1 MQVSLR
7 IIVFPVFLLFG
18 PIEALLSDGDC
29 AAYHELLTT
38 SDYENF
44 VDDCAG
50 KEVLG
55 FECSSQDFNAGMLS
69 EQMFNKLF
77 VNARRISFH
86 IYVQNTGFE
95 HLALP
100 NLEFLGGLTI
110 RNNIR
115 LQTFQVGA
123 GFQFDR
129 TQVGPTV
136 VTVDGNK
143 MLNSESM
150 AGLRHLCPFCDI
162 FEWSK
167 CSALDPAEFMD
178 YGKLVQQ
185 CAGERIIKTKP
196 MKSMTLNLNMMTQ
209 EQFSTL
215 FAEATHVQMTIS
227 MQDVSW
233 TSLVFPKLLRLIPCT
248 PGDRTLRIVR
258 NSNLK
263 IISFPAYNSEGF
275 GQLNIMTN
283 IEIRNNYVLQD
294 QVIDSLKGSCHF
306 CMLEKYRECN
316 AIKAS
321 QASNA
326 WTFVEL
332 CSGKRIWKPSP
343 GETLEL
349 DISTLSQEIVTELF
363 QEVTYIKMCIILRQ
377 SQIKY
382 LRMPNLVE
390 MYSCQPGKPAFMIEG
405 NLNLEIIEVSTTF
418 KWDISE
424 EPFHIVYNPGLRQ
437 YPPLKQCKYCVF
449 EPNTKCGATT
459 SALSYTAFD
468 QIMENCRGKPSIV
481 YRETVVI
488 TEEQFTQLVSN
499 AVYLE
504 ICFNITDTNYKSI
517 SSPRLRSVKPC
528 APGKQVWT
536 IVNNPQLEVIDIP
549 VTVVYPVKERI
560 MVVKGNPMVP
570 LSVIM
575 PLRKI
580 CPHCTIEFSPRCD
593 SIKAIQ
599 LSDASN
605 FVGTCGVR
613 KIWKPSPGETL
624 EFDIST
630 LSQELIIKLFQEVT
644 YIKMCIT
651 LRQSQIKYLRMP
663 KLVELHSCQP
673 GTPAFIIEGN
683 PNLEV
688 IEVSSA
694 FKWDTTE
701 EIFHIVY
708 NPRLRQYPPVE
719 QQCKYCVFEPN
730 TKCGAMTL
738 SLAYTALDEIIQ
750 YCPGKRSIVYRETAV
765 ITQDQFN
772 QLCSNAIYLQV
783 CFNITNTNFVSINCP
798 RLLSVKPCAP
808 GKQVWTIVNNPYL
821 EIINI
826 PVTVVYPVMERI
838 MIVKGNPLVP
848 LSIIGTLKKICPH
861 CMIEF
866 TPNCGALKALQ
877 TNNVQGFVELCATQK
892 IWKPS
897 AGETI
902 ELDISTLSQELV
914 IKLFQE
920 VTYIKMCITLRQ
932 SQIKYLRMPNLV
944 EMYSCQPGK
953 PAFLIEGN
961 PNLETIEVATTFKW
975 DISEESFHIV
985 YNPGLRQYPP
995 VEQCKYCVFEPKTK
1009 CGATTTS
1016 LSYPTFDQIMQT
1028 CPGKRSIVFHE
1039 TVVVTQEQFNQ
1050 LCYNAVYLQICF
1062 DVTDTDYQSINC
1074 PRLRLVKPCVP
1085 GKQVWTI
1092 VNNPQL
1098 EIIDIPVTVIYPI
1111 TERIMV
1117 VKGNP
1122 LIPSS
1127 VIQQL
1132 KKICPQCAIEESSQ
1146 KRCALKSRRYSDKEL
1161 ARLCAGSEIITPQ
1174 KGYYLTVSSSYVT
1187 EEEMNNLFAKATFV
1201 EICITVHESEF
1212 TRLRFPHLREIR
1224 SCLPGRPA
1232 IEIIGNLKLKELFIM
1247 NTIRFPKN
1255 ELIFEISENPNLP
1268 ITVINQL
1275 KVICPGC
1282 KITANLDCELQ
1293 SPTYTNQQ
1301 LVTACAG
1308 KRIIRPSE
1316 GHMLVFNSPTISEA
1330 EMNALCSK
1338 AIYMEV
1344 CIDITNSRYVALR
1357 CPHLKE
1363 LLPCQPGRPAI
1374 RIVENLFLETLVI
1387 PWNFIYPTGELI
1399 LEISENPRLPLVII
1413 NQLKKL
1419 CPGCKITANLG
1430 CGLKKRDYSTSEL
1443 VAACAG
1449 KKIIKP
1455 AVGYMLVLY
1464 SDSVTEQG
1472 LNALCS
1478 KAVHMEICITITHS
1492 QFKHL
1497 SCPNLQELRPCLP
1510 GSPAIKVVNNDIFQN
1525 LLIPSTTIYPE
1536 GDLIIEVKGNPQIP
1550 QTQINALKQWCKQ
1563 CIIVADDT
1571 TRMRGGQVHA
1581 PGASQ
1586 RQRCSLE
1593 ARHYTSNELVRLCT
1607 GKEVIQPQKGFPLII
1622 SSSEVT
1628 ETEMNKLFS
1637 NVVVMEICISIVN
1650 SDFKSLRF
1658 PRLQEIRPCL
1668 PGRPAITIVD
1678 NIWLKEL
1685 VIPFTVRFPPNVL
1698 IFEIAENPN
1707 LPITIINFLKQKC
1720 QQCHI
1725 TANLG
1730 CGLQSHTYTD
1740 REIALACAGKKII
1753 RPLKGSIIHV
1763 KSSTITEGEMNA
1775 LCSKAVFMEICI
1787 DISNSQYRALRCPYL
1802 KQLLPCHQGRPAIRI
1817 VENLFMETLV
1827 IPWNFAFPQG
1837 ELILEISE
1845 NPRLSLIIIN
1855 QLRRLCPGCRITA
1868 NLGCGLK
1875 KRGYSTTELVA
1886 ACAGKRIIK
1895 PAEGYMLVLNS
1906 NAVTEHQLNAL
1917 CSKAVHME
1925 ICITI
1930 TNSQFKQF
1938 YCPYL
1943 QELRP
1948 CLPGSPA
1955 IKIVNNI
1962 LFEHLHIPPT
1972 TIYPEGDL
1980 IIEISGNPKLSP
1992 NQIYALKQ
2000 WCTQC
2005 TITSGS
2011 NTHSLAQRRC
2021 KLEARWYKGKEIVQ
2035 ICAGA
2040 QIIKPHKGFP
2050 LMVSSTEVTETEINN
2065 LCSNAV
2071 FMEICIVIANSDFTR
2086 LRCPHL
2092 QEIRP
2097 CLPERPAIKLVG
2109 NLFFK
2114 ELFIPMTVRYPEKA
2128 YIFEI
2133 NENPLLS
2140 LRIIEWLRVK
2150 CKHCVITANLGCDLQ
2165 SRTYTEKQLVAACAG
2180 KRIIRPAAGYV
2191 LMLSSTTTTEE
2202 EMNAMC
2208 SKAVYMEIC
2217 IDITRSQYTALRC
2230 PYLKV
2235 LKACMPGK
2243 PAIRIVDNY
2252 RFQVFEIPASLRFP
2266 VSQQIIEFSGN
2277 PLMSITIITQL
2288 KKMCPHCR
2296 ISANLGCGLTK
2307 RDYTTDEL
2315 VNACA
2320 GKKIIR
2326 PAQGYML
2333 VIDSRVVTE
2342 AQLNAL
2348 CSRAVYMEI
2357 CINVFQSPIQ
2367 QISCPHLRVLK
2378 PCMPNKLAL
2387 RVVNN
2392 NALTNIVLSDSLR
2405 LSKSIEVR
2413 GNQLLSAESRRKLKL
2428 ICPACV
2434 IR

>member
-1 MQVSLR
+1 
-7 IIVFPVFLLFG
+7 
-18 PIEALLSDGDC
+18 
-29 AAYHELLTT
+29 
-38 SDYENF
+38 
-44 VDDCAG
+44 
-50 KEVLG
+50 
-55 FECSSQDFNAGMLS
+55 
-69 EQMFNKLF
+69 
-77 VNARRISFH
+77 
-86 IYVQNTGFE
+86 
-95 HLALP
+95 
-100 NLEFLGGLTI
+100 
-110 RNNIR
+110 
-115 LQTFQVGA
+115 
-123 GFQFDR
+123 
-129 TQVGPTV
+129 
-136 VTVDGNK
+136 
-143 MLNSESM
+143 
-150 AGLRHLCPFCDI
+150 
-162 FEWSK
+162 
-167 CSALDPAEFMD
+167 
-178 YGKLVQQ
+178 
-185 CAGERIIKTKP
+185 
-196 MKSMTLNLNMMTQ
+196 
-209 EQFSTL
+209 
-215 FAEATHVQMTIS
+215 
-227 MQDVSW
+227 
-233 TSLVFPKLLRLIPCT
+233 
-248 PGDRTLRIVR
+248 
-258 NSNLK
+258 
-263 IISFPAYNSEGF
+263 
-275 GQLNIMTN
+275 
-283 IEIRNNYVLQD
+283 
-294 QVIDSLKGSCHF
+294 
-306 CMLEKYRECN
+306 
-316 AIKAS
+316 
-321 QASNA
+321 
-326 WTFVEL
+326 
-332 CSGKRIWKPSP
+332 
-343 GETLEL
+343 
-349 DISTLSQEIVTELF
+349 
-363 QEVTYIKMCIILRQ
+363 
-377 SQIKY
+377 
-382 LRMPNLVE
+382 
-390 MYSCQPGKPAFMIEG
+390 
-405 NLNLEIIEVSTTF
+405 
-418 KWDISE
+418 
-424 EPFHIVYNPGLRQ
+424 
-437 YPPLKQCKYCVF
+437 
-449 EPNTKCGATT
+449 
-459 SALSYTAFD
+459 
-468 QIMENCRGKPSIV
+468 
-481 YRETVVI
+481 
-488 TEEQFTQLVSN
+488 
-499 AVYLE
+499 
-504 ICFNITDTNYKSI
+504 
-517 SSPRLRSVKPC
+517 
-528 APGKQVWT
+528 
-536 IVNNPQLEVIDIP
+536 
-549 VTVVYPVKERI
+549 

-570 LSVIM
+570 LSIIV

-580 CPHCTIEFSPRCD
+580 CPHCEIEFSPSR
-593 SIKAIQ
+593 
-599 LSDASN
+599 
-605 FVGTCGVR
+605 
-613 KIWKPSPGETL
+613 
-624 EFDIST
+624 
-630 LSQELIIKLFQEVT
+630 
-644 YIKMCIT
+644 
-651 LRQSQIKYLRMP
+651 
-663 KLVELHSCQP
+663 
-673 GTPAFIIEGN
+673 PAFIIEGN

-688 IEVSSA
+688 IEVSNT

-838 MIVKGNPLVP
+838 MIVKGNPLIP
-848 LSIIGTLKKICPH
+848 LSIIGTLKKICNH

-866 TPNCGALKALQ
+866 TP
-877 TNNVQGFVELCATQK
+877 
-892 IWKPS
+892 S
-897 AGETI
+897 
-902 ELDISTLSQELV
+902 
-914 IKLFQE
+914 
-920 VTYIKMCITLRQ
+920 R
-932 SQIKYLRMPNLV
+932 
-944 EMYSCQPGK
+944 

-975 DISEESFHIV
+975 DISEEAFHIV

-1074 PRLRLVKPCVP
+1074 PRLRLVKPCAP

-1098 EIIDIPVTVIYPI
+1098 EIIDIPVTVVYPVA
-1111 TERIMV
+1111 ERIMV

-1174 KGYYLTVSSSYVT
+1174 KGYYTKRILSDGIIK
-1187 EEEMNNLFAKATFV
+1187 L
-1201 EICITVHESEF
+1201 C
-1212 TRLRFPHLREIR
+1212 
-1224 SCLPGRPA
+1224 RPA

-1707 LPITIINFLKQKC
+1707 LPLTIINFLKQKC

-1802 KQLLPCHQGRPAIRI
+1802 KQLLPCHQG
-1817 VENLFMETLV
+1817 
-1827 IPWNFAFPQG
+1827 
-1837 ELILEISE
+1837 
-1845 NPRLSLIIIN
+1845 
-1855 QLRRLCPGCRITA
+1855 
-1868 NLGCGLK
+1868 CGLK

-1948 CLPGSPA
+1948 CLPAVHMEICITITNSQFKQFYCPYLQELRPCLPGSPA

-1980 IIEISGNPKLSP
+1980 IIEVYGNPRLSP

-2000 WCTQC
+2000 WCSQC
-2005 TITSGS
+2005 TITLGS
-2011 NTHSLAQRRC
+2011 NTHSLGKYQTRESKIPVGHSAHFYPEGDLIIEVSGNPRLSPNQIYALKQWCSQCTITLGSNTHALAQRQC

-2065 LCSNAV
+2065 LTTPVQIRGSLVQGQRN
-2071 FMEICIVIANSDFTR
+2071 
-2086 LRCPHL
+2086 CPNM
-2092 QEIRP
+2092 RP
-2097 CLPERPAIKLVG
+2097 MQIGGALV
-2109 NLFFK
+2109 
-2114 ELFIPMTVRYPEKA
+2114 
-2128 YIFEI
+2128 
-2133 NENPLLS
+2133 
-2140 LRIIEWLRVK
+2140 
-2150 CKHCVITANLGCDLQ
+2150 
-2165 SRTYTEKQLVAACAG
+2165 
-2180 KRIIRPAAGYV
+2180 
-2191 LMLSSTTTTEE
+2191 
-2202 EMNAMC
+2202 
-2208 SKAVYMEIC
+2208 
-2217 IDITRSQYTALRC
+2217 
-2230 PYLKV
+2230 
-2235 LKACMPGK
+2235 
-2243 PAIRIVDNY
+2243 
-2252 RFQVFEIPASLRFP
+2252 
-2266 VSQQIIEFSGN
+2266 
-2277 PLMSITIITQL
+2277 
-2288 KKMCPHCR
+2288 
-2296 ISANLGCGLTK
+2296 
-2307 RDYTTDEL
+2307 
-2315 VNACA
+2315 
-2320 GKKIIR
+2320 
-2326 PAQGYML
+2326 
-2333 VIDSRVVTE
+2333 
-2342 AQLNAL
+2342 
-2348 CSRAVYMEI
+2348 
-2357 CINVFQSPIQ
+2357 
-2367 QISCPHLRVLK
+2367 
-2378 PCMPNKLAL
+2378 
-2387 RVVNN
+2387 
-2392 NALTNIVLSDSLR
+2392 
-2405 LSKSIEVR
+2405 
-2413 GNQLLSAESRRKLKL
+2413 
-2428 ICPACV
+2428 
-2434 IR
+2434 

>member
-390 MYSCQPGKPAFMIEG
+390 MYSCQPGRPAFMIEG

-673 GTPAFIIEGN
+673 GRPAFIIEGN

-944 EMYSCQPGK
+944 EMYSCQPGR

-1085 GKQVWTI
+1085 
-1092 VNNPQL
+1092 
-1098 EIIDIPVTVIYPI
+1098 
-1111 TERIMV
+1111 
-1117 VKGNP
+1117 
-1122 LIPSS
+1122 
-1127 VIQQL
+1127 
-1132 KKICPQCAIEESSQ
+1132 
-1146 KRCALKSRRYSDKEL
+1146 
-1161 ARLCAGSEIITPQ
+1161 
-1174 KGYYLTVSSSYVT
+1174 
-1187 EEEMNNLFAKATFV
+1187 
-1201 EICITVHESEF
+1201 
-1212 TRLRFPHLREIR
+1212 
-1224 SCLPGRPA
+1224 
-1232 IEIIGNLKLKELFIM
+1232 
-1247 NTIRFPKN
+1247 
-1255 ELIFEISENPNLP
+1255 
-1268 ITVINQL
+1268 
-1275 KVICPGC
+1275 
-1282 KITANLDCELQ
+1282 
-1293 SPTYTNQQ
+1293 
-1301 LVTACAG
+1301 
-1308 KRIIRPSE
+1308 
-1316 GHMLVFNSPTISEA
+1316 
-1330 EMNALCSK
+1330 
-1338 AIYMEV
+1338 
-1344 CIDITNSRYVALR
+1344 
-1357 CPHLKE
+1357 
-1363 LLPCQPGRPAI
+1363 
-1374 RIVENLFLETLVI
+1374 
-1387 PWNFIYPTGELI
+1387 
-1399 LEISENPRLPLVII
+1399 
-1413 NQLKKL
+1413 
-1419 CPGCKITANLG
+1419 
-1430 CGLKKRDYSTSEL
+1430 
-1443 VAACAG
+1443 
-1449 KKIIKP
+1449 
-1455 AVGYMLVLY
+1455 
-1464 SDSVTEQG
+1464 
-1472 LNALCS
+1472 
-1478 KAVHMEICITITHS
+1478 
-1492 QFKHL
+1492 
-1497 SCPNLQELRPCLP
+1497 
-1510 GSPAIKVVNNDIFQN
+1510 
-1525 LLIPSTTIYPE
+1525 
-1536 GDLIIEVKGNPQIP
+1536 
-1550 QTQINALKQWCKQ
+1550 
-1563 CIIVADDT
+1563 
-1571 TRMRGGQVHA
+1571 
-1581 PGASQ
+1581 
-1586 RQRCSLE
+1586 
-1593 ARHYTSNELVRLCT
+1593 
-1607 GKEVIQPQKGFPLII
+1607 
-1622 SSSEVT
+1622 
-1628 ETEMNKLFS
+1628 
-1637 NVVVMEICISIVN
+1637 
-1650 SDFKSLRF
+1650 
-1658 PRLQEIRPCL
+1658 
-1668 PGRPAITIVD
+1668 
-1678 NIWLKEL
+1678 
-1685 VIPFTVRFPPNVL
+1685 
-1698 IFEIAENPN
+1698 
-1707 LPITIINFLKQKC
+1707 
-1720 QQCHI
+1720 
-1725 TANLG
+1725 
-1730 CGLQSHTYTD
+1730 
-1740 REIALACAGKKII
+1740 
-1753 RPLKGSIIHV
+1753 
-1763 KSSTITEGEMNA
+1763 
-1775 LCSKAVFMEICI
+1775 
-1787 DISNSQYRALRCPYL
+1787 
-1802 KQLLPCHQGRPAIRI
+1802 
-1817 VENLFMETLV
+1817 
-1827 IPWNFAFPQG
+1827 
-1837 ELILEISE
+1837 
-1845 NPRLSLIIIN
+1845 
-1855 QLRRLCPGCRITA
+1855 
-1868 NLGCGLK
+1868 
-1875 KRGYSTTELVA
+1875 
-1886 ACAGKRIIK
+1886 
-1895 PAEGYMLVLNS
+1895 
-1906 NAVTEHQLNAL
+1906 
-1917 CSKAVHME
+1917 
-1925 ICITI
+1925 
-1930 TNSQFKQF
+1930 
-1938 YCPYL
+1938 
-1943 QELRP
+1943 ELRP